1 MDDTKRIIIKL
12 PNSLLEEVDN
22 LVSINKNNRNEFI
35 KRAMKLYIREQRM
48 IEIKETM
55 KQGYLEMSQININL
69 SEMGLTEDMRE
80 LNVYETNLTGCEK

>member
-1 MDDTKRIIIKL
+1 MADTKKIIINL

-22 LVSINKNNRNEFI
+22 LVSIDKNNRNELI
-35 KRAMKLYIREQRM
+35 TQAMQLYIREQRM
-48 IEIKETM
+48 VKIKENM

>member
-22 LVSINKNNRNEFI
+22 LVFINKNNRNEFI

>member
-1 MDDTKRIIIKL
+1 MADTKRILIKL
-12 PNSLLEEVDN
+12 PNSLLEEVDD
-22 LVSINKNNRNEFI
+22 LVSIDKKNRNEFI
-35 KRAMKLYIREQRM
+35 KQAMQLYVREQKIM
-48 IEIKETM
+48 KIKENM